1 MARWQAAPSV
11 WVERVT
17 AVGAPWQVNVAVDGG
32 GGTSLTV
39 VTAAV
44 DTLASS
50 APSAATPVTVS
61 EVVPEGVRLTT

>member
-1 MARWQAAPSV
+1 MAGSPVA

-17 AVGAPWQVNVAVDGG
+17 VVGAPWQVNVEVDGG

-44 DTLASS
+44 DTVASS

-61 EVVPEGVRLTT
+61 EVVP